1 MKKLFLK
8 SSIALATLTLCS
20 GAFASQYP
28 NLPEAIAGSGT
39 GALVGDTLYV
49 GLGSGSD
56 LFYSLNL
63 KEKDAKWEAVPAFP
77 GGKRNQAVAAGVD
90 GKLFVFGGFQNTEVA
105 DNQTAKDAYSYNPAD
120 KKWEKLV
127 TRSPFG
133 PSAGTS
139 VTTHNGKIYFFGGVN
154 QNIWDGLFQDA
165 KAAGKEGKGK
175 VFDKYFD
182 MSAEDFLFNSIVTS
196 YEPKTNH
203 WANQGY
209 FPYGGR
215 AGAAF
220 AVVDGKFVVANGE
233 LKAGLRT
240 DTTEVGTL
248 GDKGIEWK
256 AMQKLPAPEGDKYQE
271 GIAAVMSGISHG
283 TYLVTGGANF
293 PGVAENYKK
302 GVNDHRKA
310 KASKTFRSEVY
321 ALDMKTGSWKIV
333 GKLPVGTAGAVSA
346 TYGDKVIIAGGQAT
360 GKKALTDVR
369 TMSYDGKTL
378 TIE

>member
-1 MKKLFLK
+1 MKKFFLK

-28 NLPEAIAGSGT
+28 NLPEVIAGSET

-49 GLGSGSD
+49 GLGSKSD

-63 KEKDAKWEAVPAFP
+63 KDKNAKWEAIPAFP
-77 GGKRNQAVAAGVD
+77 GGARNQAVAAGVD
-90 GKLFVFGGFQNTEVA
+90 GKLYVFGGFQNTDIA

-120 KKWEKLV
+120 KKWEKLT

-139 VTTHNGKIYFFGGVN
+139 VTTYKDKIYFFGGVN

-165 KAAGKEGKGK
+165 KAAGEEKGK

-182 MSAEDFLFNSIVTS
+182 MSAEDFLFNPIVTS

-240 DTTEVGTL
+240 DTTEIGTL
-248 GDKGIEWK
+248 GKKGIEWK
-256 AMQKLPAPEGDKYQE
+256 AMQKLPAPTGDKSQE

-293 PGVAENYKK
+293 PGVAENYAK

-310 KASKTFRSEVY
+310 KANKTFRSEVY
-321 ALDMKTGSWKIV
+321 ALDMKTGVWKIV
-333 GKLPVGTAGAVSA
+333 GNLPVGTAGAVSV
-346 TYGDKVIIAGGQAT
+346 TYDDKVIIAGGKTT
-360 GKKALTDVR
+360 GNKALTDVK
-369 TMSYDGKTL
+369 TMSYDGKVL

>member
-1 MKKLFLK
+1 MKNVFLK
-8 SSIALATLTLCS
+8 SSIAVALFAMSSSSFATP
-20 GAFASQYP
+20 YP
-28 NLPEAIAGSGT
+28 NIPEVIAGSET

-49 GLGSGSD
+49 GLGSKSA

-63 KEKDAKWEAVPAFP
+63 KDKNAKWEAIPAFP
-77 GGKRNQAVAAGVD
+77 GGARHQAVAAAVD
-90 GKLFVFGGFQNTEVA
+90 GKLYVFGGFQDTDVA
-105 DNQTAKDAYSYNPAD
+105 PNQTAKDAYSYSPAD
-120 KKWEKLV
+120 KKWQKLT

-133 PSAGTS
+133 SSAGTS
-139 VTTHNGKIYFFGGVN
+139 VTTYKGKIYFFGGVN

-165 KAAGKEGKGK
+165 KAAGEEKGK

-182 MSAEDFLFNSIVTS
+182 MSAEDFLFNPIVTS

-233 LKAGLRT
+233 LKAGLRA

-248 GDKGIEWK
+248 GKKGIEWK
-256 AMQKLPAPEGDKYQE
+256 AMQKLPAPAGDKYQE
-271 GIAAVMSGISHG
+271 GISAVMGGISHG

-293 PGVAENYKK
+293 PGVAENYAK

-333 GKLPVGTAGAVSA
+333 GKLPQGTAGAVSV
-346 TYGDKVIIAGGQAT
+346 TYGDKVIIAGGSTT
-360 GKKALTDVR
+360 GNKALTDVK
-369 TMSYDGKTL
+369 TMSYDGKKL
-378 TIE
+378 IIE